1 MKAFA
6 QKCKFWAF
14 VRKLVPSDI
23 KYSHFLLS
31 QSHKRTVFHRKRVKS
46 NCSLVAVRR
55 IHPTPPPPPIQLSF
69 YILPHFAAYV
79 STQWR
84 WCVLRVCM
92 LLPAWAELAGEER
105 TDYHFPQCVYCWSPG
120 GDFGVAATSAR
131 LELSE
136 PLRSRLRHPQ
146 QLTLLQPRH
155 AQMSRRRL
163 IQYVRLT
170 MRTH

>member
-6 QKCKFWAF
+6 QKCKFWAI

-23 KYSHFLLS
+23 KYSHFVLS
-31 QSHKRTVFHRKRVKS
+31 QSHKLTVFHRKQVKS

-55 IHPTPPPPPIQLSF
+55 IPPTPTPLSF

-105 TDYHFPQCVYCWSPG
+105 TDYHFPQCVYCWSPW
-120 GDFGVAATSAR
+120 GDFGIAATSAR

-136 PLRSRLRHPQ
+136 PFRSRLRHPQ
-146 QLTLLQPRH
+146 QLTLLPRRH
-155 AQMSRRRL
+155 AQMSRGRL